1 MRDLLAGHVTTHSRY
16 RARGNKYLE
25 TRRDEIRL
33 VRSCTSFDALKIT
46 RKRKREKERVGGRE
60 REREREKE
68 SFLHN
73 SSPHTITSRVANPF
87 ARLVF
92 RAVTLHG
99 FSRGV
104 DARAA
109 MFPPR
114 KNKAHCSVL
123 LASSE
128 RKRERERERESR
140 KRFTWHSGE

>member
-1 MRDLLAGHVTTHSRY
+1 MHVVR
-16 RARGNKYLE
+16 RAENNEK
-25 TRRDEIRL
+25 
-33 VRSCTSFDALKIT
+33 K
-46 RKRKREKERVGGRE
+46 KEREREGGRERE

-92 RAVTLHG
+92 HAVTLHG

-128 RKRERERERESR
+128 RKREREREGYVIARSASAEEFSQTFYLAQR
-140 KRFTWHSGE
+140 